1 MTIIKGKPKK
11 IMLFFCFT
19 FSAFAAKQPELTLEP
34 LTEPVL
40 EMAAGDL
47 REIQYQL
54 VNHDTQSHT
63 LKMKPMNGVSQERT
77 KAEHCSD
84 EIYLEPGASCLLNL
98 VVDINQ
104 AAPLENKG
112 PMLCDDTGND
122 KICVQ
127 PESQARLSAHYAP
140 TDMATLSVEIKNSA
154 PNKKKGQLR
163 GHCFSSYANQCTLVL
178 FQSTDTYGHLEVVN
192 TSGVPARFVQ
202 AYGLPAGVTQDAS
215 NCTSLAAGARCYLQ
229 FFPGTIKNVA
239 GATVEIRGTNTPSSF
254 VTMQILGIGDLYAG
268 GPLFQL
274 PTSSNENFYT
284 SSLADAGTGINW
296 AAADALCTGFSDL
309 PAPAQLTTLFQAST
323 CNGGPI
329 GGFTCATSYWGT
341 EVNATNANA
350 ISFTTGVRSSV
361 NKATLFSAR
370 CIQRYQ
376 LVPV

>member
-1 MTIIKGKPKK
+1 MKMIIGKQKK

-40 EMAAGDL
+40 EMAAGDV

-54 VNHDTQSHT
+54 VNHGAQSHT
-63 LKMKPMNGVSQERT
+63 LKMKHMNGVSQERT
-77 KAEHCSD
+77 KTEHCDD
-84 EIYLEPGASCLLNL
+84 EIHLKPGASCLLNL

-104 AAPLENKG
+104 AAPLEQKG
-112 PMLCDDTGND
+112 PMLCDENG
-122 KICVQ
+122 ICVQ
-127 PESQARLSAHYAP
+127 PESQARLSAHYVP

-154 PNKKKGQLR
+154 PNKNKSKLR

-178 FQSTDTYGHLEVVN
+178 FQSTDTNGDLVVTN
-192 TSGVPARFVQ
+192 TSGAPARFVQ
-202 AYGLPAGVTQDAS
+202 AYNLPAGVSQDSSGCTYIAPGAS
-215 NCTSLAAGARCYLQ
+215 CDLQ
-229 FFPGTIKNVA
+229 FFPGSTKNVA
-239 GATVEIRGTNTPSSF
+239 GTTVEIRGTNTPSSF
-254 VTMQILGIGDLYAG
+254 ITMQVLGIGDLYAG

-274 PTSSNENFYT
+274 PTSSNTNFYT
-284 SSLADAGTGINW
+284 SSLADAGAGINW
-296 AAADALCTGFSDL
+296 AAADALCAGFNDL
-309 PAPAQLTTLFQAST
+309 PAAAQLTTLFQASN

-329 GGFTCATSYWGT
+329 SGFTCATSYWGT

-350 ISFTTGVRSSV
+350 INFTTGVRSSF
-361 NKATLFSAR
+361 NKANLFSAR